1 MILHLPVCIAVG
13 LKRRSAQILL
23 VVTAVFGQAAML
35 LRPKREV
42 AALMDFVP
50 EALPVAGCL
59 VEMSVRLFQVCLQ
72 LVEVQC
78 LFSQFSVFLRCL
90 VLG

>member
-23 VVTAVFGQAAML
+23 VVTAVFGQAVML
-35 LRPKREV
+35 LRPKKEV
-42 AALMDFVP
+42 AVLTDFVA
-50 EALPVAGCL
+50 EALPVVGCL
-59 VEMSVRLFQVCLQ
+59 VETLVRLFQVCLQ

-78 LFSQFSVFLRCL
+78 LSFQFSVFLCCL